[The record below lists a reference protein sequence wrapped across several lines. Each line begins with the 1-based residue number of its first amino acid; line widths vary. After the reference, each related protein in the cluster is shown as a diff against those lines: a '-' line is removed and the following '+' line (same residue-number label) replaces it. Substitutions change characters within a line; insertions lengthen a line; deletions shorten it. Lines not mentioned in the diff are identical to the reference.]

1 MSYAS
6 VERSIS
12 MNIIDFFRAEQK
24 RVHAELRFCVS
35 DLTTD
40 EWHYMIPGT
49 GNHIAFLMWH
59 IVRTED
65 GVLRALLQERRPI
78 WNEARWHE
86 RLGLPIGVQ
95 GTGMSTE
102 EAHALRINDPALFME
117 YAEQVWREFEE
128 YLAAITDGGAL
139 LSERLVTVRVLGRE
153 MYALPM
159 IGEIC
164 VSHLFMHLGE
174 ITLLRGAMGK
184 QGFRF

>member
-1 MSYAS
+1 
-6 VERSIS
+6 

-24 RVHAELRFCVS
+24 RLHEELRHSVK

-65 GVLRALLQERRPI
+65 GALRFLLQGRPPI
-78 WNEARWHE
+78 WNEGRWHE
-86 RLGLPIGVQ
+86 RLGLPSRVQ

-102 EAHALRINDPALFME
+102 DAHALRIKDPAIFME
-117 YAEQVWREFEE
+117 YTEQVWREFEE

-139 LSERLVTVRVLGRE
+139 LSERIVTIGVLDRE

-164 VSHLFMHLGE
+164 ISHLSTHLGE
-174 ITLLRGAMGK
+174 IMLLRGALGK
-184 QGFRF
+184 QGWRL